1 MKRVQKRTL
10 RMIRGLELC
19 YEEKMRQ
26 LGFFSLQKR
35 RLQGD
40 LMDTFQFLK
49 GNYKKAGK
57 GLFISECSDRLS
69 CRSFNLKDSQNVLD
83 SGKKFFLMR
92 VVRHWNRLPRE
103 DVAVLSLEIFKARLD
118 GALSIQW
125 KVSLPIAGVMKLDDF
140 CKPNHLMSMIRC
152 RSLQK

>member
-92 VVRHWNRLPRE
+92 VVRHWNRLPR
-103 DVAVLSLEIFKARLD
+103 VAVDSPSLEMFKAGLD
-118 GALSIQW
+118 GALG
-125 KVSLPIAGVMKLDDF
+125 SLIWWCLAVGNPACRRRVGTRWSLRSS
-140 CKPNHLMSMIRC
+140 PNQDIL
-152 RSLQK
+152 